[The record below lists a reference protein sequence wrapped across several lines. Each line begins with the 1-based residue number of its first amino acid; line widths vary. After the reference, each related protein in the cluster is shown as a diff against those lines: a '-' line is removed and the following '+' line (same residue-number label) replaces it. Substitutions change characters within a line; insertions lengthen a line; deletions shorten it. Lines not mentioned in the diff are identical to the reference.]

1 MTKLLYIPTGTYIT
15 WVRKNGSFTEVIEEA
30 TPYVSFKEYI
40 KNGKLD
46 VLKWIMV
53 EVEPTSAFAARNKL
67 PLNYLESEFE
77 IIND

>member
-15 WVRKNGSFTEVIEEA
+15 WIRKNGSFTEVIEEIS
-30 TPYVSFKEYI
+30 PYVSFKEYI

-53 EVEPTSAFAARNKL
+53 EVEPNSAFVARNNL

>member
-53 EVEPTSAFAARNKL
+53 EAEPSSAFVARNNL